1 MMKAASGKDVSGRD
15 DMQRLGTILLMGVLS
30 LGIVMSVA
38 LAQELPGATVEERAI
53 NGAKAYIKQH
63 NLQNPSL
70 TMLLISLFK
79 NSMPKYAQ
87 QWEELTG
94 VKMKFIEYG
103 YTDIPA
109 KIMAEAVAKTGE
121 YDIFNQ
127 FPYVVPDA
135 AGAGV
140 IVPLDEYAAKGK
152 PDFSG
157 IEPALQAQQ
166 YYNDQLYFFL
176 LDGDHLI
183 LELRQDILAL
193 PGAKEEFKAKYGWEP
208 GCPQTMAQ
216 WEQLAEFFHTPKGQT
231 RWGKTFEQGLYG
243 AMGYRAINFS
253 YRHFPAYFGGLLFD
267 KDMQPRINTPR
278 GIEAIKAFTSIV
290 KYMPPDIQGWGT
302 PQIYPFWASGQAFSV
317 MSFPSIVGYGNA
329 NPQSQIKGQQ
339 LSCVIPGVEI
349 DGKLVRRSPQAAGT
363 GYMVSRYSKHPELA
377 YYFLQWLTGPTK
389 GDEAIADGQ
398 GFWDP
403 MRRSNLTNPAII
415 EKFGKQFLETTMENA
430 KYATSLLMLEGNE
443 EYFNILD
450 KNLALVMQGNATA
463 EEAAAHIEAD
473 WNRVTEDIGRKNQ
486 MRAWRSGV
494 ESGAYIDKF

>member
-1 MMKAASGKDVSGRD
+1 MKRISRV
-15 DMQRLGTILLMGVLS
+15 ILLSSIS
-30 LGIVMSVA
+30 LGLLISTTFSQV
-38 LAQELPGATVEERAI
+38 LPGATVEERAI

-63 NLQNPSL
+63 HLQDPSL

-140 IVPLDEYAAKGK
+140 IIPLDDYAAKGK

-157 IEPALQAQQ
+157 IEPALRAQQ
-166 YYNDQLYFFL
+166 YYNGKQYFFL

-183 LELRQDILAL
+183 LVLRQDLLDL
-193 PGAKEEFKAKYGWEP
+193 PGAKEEFKAQYGWEA

-216 WEQLAEFFHTPKGQT
+216 WEQLAEFFHTKKGDT
-231 RWGKTFEQGLYG
+231 RWGKTFEQDLYG

-267 KDMQPRINTPR
+267 KDMHPRLNTPH

-290 KYMPPDIQGWGT
+290 QYMPPDIQGWGT

-317 MSFPSIVGYGNA
+317 MSFPSIVGFGNA
-329 NPQSQIKGQQ
+329 NPQSTIKGQQ
-339 LSCVIPGVEI
+339 LSCVIPGVELN
-349 DGKLVRRSPQAAGT
+349 GKLVRRSPQAAGT

-403 MRRSNLTNPAII
+403 MRASNVTNPAII
-415 EKFGKQFLETTMENA
+415 EKFGKQFVETTMENA

-450 KNLALVMQGNATA
+450 KNLALVMQRNATA
-463 EEAAAHIEAD
+463 AEAAKNIETE
-473 WNRVTEDIGRKNQ
+473 WERVTEDIGRKNQ
-486 MRAWRSGV
+486 IRAWRSGV

>member
-1 MMKAASGKDVSGRD
+1 MKRIGLV
-15 DMQRLGTILLMGVLS
+15 VLIVVCS
-30 LGIVMSVA
+30 LSITLSTA
-38 LAQELPGATVEERAI
+38 WTQALPGETVEERAI
-53 NGAKAYIKQH
+53 NGAKAYIEER
-63 NLQNPSL
+63 NLQDPSL

-79 NSMPKYAQ
+79 NSMPKYAK
-87 QWEELTG
+87 QWEDLTG
-94 VKMKFIEYG
+94 VKIEFVEYG

-109 KIMAEAVAKTGE
+109 KIMAEAVAKTGQ

-135 AGAGV
+135 SGAGV
-140 IVPLDEYAAKGK
+140 ILSMDEYAAKGK

-166 YYNDQLYFFL
+166 FYNDQPYFLL

-183 LELRQDILAL
+183 LVLRQDILDL
-193 PGAKEEFKAKYGWEP
+193 PGVKEEFKAKFGREV
-208 GCPQTMAQ
+208 GCPETMAQ
-216 WEQLAEFFHTPKGQT
+216 WEEMATFFHTEKGAT

-267 KDMQPRINTPR
+267 QDMKPQINTPR
-278 GIEAIKAFTSIV
+278 GVEAIKAFTSIV

-317 MSFPSIVGYGNA
+317 MSFPSIVGYGNK
-329 NPQSQIKGQQ
+329 NPQSKIKGQQ

-349 DGKLVRRSPQAAGT
+349 DGKLVRRAPQAAGT

-389 GDEAIADGQ
+389 GDEAIADGK

-403 MRRSNLTNPAII
+403 MRKSNLTNEAVI
-415 EKFGKQFLETTMENA
+415 EKFGQQFLETTMANA
-430 KYATSLLMLEGNE
+430 KHAISLLMLEGNE
-443 EYFNILD
+443 EYFNVLD
-450 KNLALVMQGNATA
+450 KNLALVMQGNLKA
-463 EEAAAHIEAD
+463 EDAAKRIETG
-473 WNRVTEDIGRKNQ
+473 WNKITEDVGEDIQIK
-486 MRAWRSGV
+486 AWRSGV
-494 ESGAYIDKF
+494 ASGAYIDQF

>member
-1 MMKAASGKDVSGRD
+1 MKR
-15 DMQRLGTILLMGVLS
+15 MGSVIWTTVLS
-30 LGIVMSVA
+30 LGLMLSTAV
-38 LAQELPGATVEERAI
+38 AQELPGATVEERAI
-53 NGAKAYIKQH
+53 NGAKAYVKQH
-63 NLQNPSL
+63 KLENPSL

-79 NSMPKYAQ
+79 NSMPKYAKE
-87 QWEELTG
+87 WEELSG
-94 VKMKFIEYG
+94 VSIKFVEYG

-109 KIMAEAVAKTGE
+109 KIMAEAVAKTGQ

-140 IVPLDEYAAKGK
+140 IVPLDEYVAKGK

-157 IEPALQAQQ
+157 IEPALRAQQ
-166 YYNDQLYFFL
+166 FYKGQLHFLL

-183 LELRQDILAL
+183 LVLRQDILDL
-193 PGAKEEFKAKYGWEP
+193 PGVKAEFKAKYGREL
-208 GCPQTMAQ
+208 GCPETMAQ
-216 WEQLAEFFHTPKGQT
+216 WEEMATFFHTEKGAT
-231 RWGKTFEQGLYG
+231 RWGKTFDQGLYG

-267 KDMQPRINTPR
+267 RDMKPQINTPR

-317 MSFPSIVGYGNA
+317 MSFPSIVGYANK
-329 NPQSQIKGQQ
+329 NPQSKIKGQQ
-339 LSCVIPGVEI
+339 LSCVIPGVKI
-349 DGKLVRRSPQAAGT
+349 DGKLVRRAPQAAGT

-389 GDEAIADGQ
+389 GDEAIADGK

-403 MRRSNLTNPAII
+403 MRASNLSNEAII
-415 EKFGKQFLETTMENA
+415 AKFGQQFLETTMANA

-443 EYFNILD
+443 EYFNVLD
-450 KNLALVMQGNATA
+450 KNLAQVMQGNLSA
-463 EEAAAHIEAD
+463 EEAAKRIENG
-473 WNRVTEDIGRKNQ
+473 WNKVTDDVGRKVQ
-486 MRAWRSGV
+486 IQSWRSGV

>member
-1 MMKAASGKDVSGRD
+1 MKYV
-15 DMQRLGTILLMGVLS
+15 QRIAVLGVLC
-30 LGIVMSVA
+30 LGLLVSQGW
-38 LAQELPGATVEERAI
+38 AQPLPGATVEERAI
-53 NGAKAYIKQH
+53 NGAREYIKRH
-63 NLQNPSL
+63 NLKEPSL
-70 TMLLISLFK
+70 TMLMISLFT
-79 NSMPKYAQ
+79 NSMPTYAK

-94 VKMKFIEYG
+94 VKMHFVEYG

-109 KIMAEAVAKTGE
+109 KIMAEAVAKTGQ

-140 IVPLDEYAAKGK
+140 ILPLDEFAKRGQ
-152 PDFSG
+152 PDFSS
-157 IEPALQAQQ
+157 IEPALRAQQ
-166 YYNDQLYFFL
+166 TYNGKLYFFL

-183 LELRQDILAL
+183 LVLRQDILGL
-193 PGAKEEFKAKYGWEP
+193 PEVQAEFKAKYGREP
-208 GCPQTMAQ
+208 GCPETMAQ
-216 WEQLAEFFHTPKGQT
+216 WEQMAEFFHTKKGQT
-231 RWGKTFEQGLYG
+231 RWGKTFEQDLFG

-267 KDMQPRINTPR
+267 KDMTPRISTPH
-278 GIEAIKAFTSIV
+278 GIQTIKAFTSIV

-329 NPQSQIKGQQ
+329 NPESKIKGQQ
-339 LSCVIPGVEI
+339 LSCVIPGVQV

-377 YYFLQWLTGPTK
+377 YYFLQWFTGPTK
-389 GDEAIADGQ
+389 GDEAIADPK

-403 MRRSNLTNPAII
+403 MRASNLQHEGII
-415 EKFGKQFLETTMENA
+415 AKFGKQFVEATLENT
-430 KYATSLLMLEGNE
+430 KYATSLLMLPGNE
-443 EYFNILD
+443 EYFNVLD
-450 KNLALVMQGNATA
+450 KNLALVMQGNLSA
-463 EEAAAHIEAD
+463 EEAARQIEAD
-473 WNRVTEDIGRKNQ
+473 WNKVTDDVGRKEQ
-486 MRAWRSGV
+486 IKIWRSGV

>member
-1 MMKAASGKDVSGRD
+1 MKRIGLV
-15 DMQRLGTILLMGVLS
+15 VLIMVGS
-30 LGIVMSVA
+30 LGISLSTA
-38 LAQELPGATVEERAI
+38 GAQALPGDTVEERAI
-53 NGAKAYIKQH
+53 NGAKAYIKER

-94 VKMKFIEYG
+94 VKIKFVEYG

-109 KIMAEAVAKTGE
+109 KIMAEAVAKTGQ

-135 AGAGV
+135 SGAGV
-140 IVPLDEYAAKGK
+140 IVPLDEYAAKGQ

-157 IEPALQAQQ
+157 IEPALRAQQ
-166 YYNDQLYFFL
+166 SYNDQLYFLL

-183 LELRQDILAL
+183 LVLRQDILDL
-193 PGAKEEFKAKYGWEP
+193 PGVKEEFKAKFGREA
-208 GCPQTMAQ
+208 GCPETMAQ
-216 WEQLAEFFHTPKGQT
+216 WEEMATFFHTEKGAT

-253 YRHFPAYFGGLLFD
+253 YRHFPAYFGSLLFD
-267 KDMQPRINTPR
+267 RDMKPQINTPR

-290 KYMPPDIQGWGT
+290 RYMPPDIQGWGT

-317 MSFPSIVGYGNA
+317 MSFPSIVGYGNK
-329 NPQSQIKGQQ
+329 NPQSKIKGQQ
-339 LSCVIPGVEI
+339 LSCIIPGVEI
-349 DGKLVRRSPQAAGT
+349 DGKLVRRAPQAAGT

-389 GDEAIADGQ
+389 GDEAIADGK

-403 MRRSNLTNPAII
+403 MRKSNLTNESVI
-415 EKFGKQFLETTMENA
+415 EKFGQQFLETTMANA
-430 KYATSLLMLEGNE
+430 KHAISLLMLEGNE
-443 EYFNILD
+443 EYFNMLD
-450 KNLALVMQGNATA
+450 KNLALVMQGNMTA
-463 EEAAAHIEAD
+463 EEAAKRIETG
-473 WNRVTEDIGRKNQ
+473 WNKITEDVGRKTQ
-486 MRAWRSGV
+486 IKAWRSGV
-494 ESGAYIDKF
+494 ASGAYIDQF